1 MNGLPLGVFWN
12 IDIFFATGRNKPN
25 KQLRTQMMKKGKVRL
40 LAVLLLSIVY
50 SIPTH
55 AQNQNRKYFII
66 NGKLITELANTDSCT
81 VQIEKNN
88 QRALLTPI
96 AVHGRFR
103 LELDYNSEYKLI
115 FRKPGFLPKT
125 IVIDT
130 AIPENALCSSNFPH
144 FLMAVKLSSD
154 KANQD
159 NLLAHNK
166 VQRICYSIQ
175 NKEFAR
181 DSALPETE
189 LVDKGSNSAQSHVIR
204 SQESK
209 TKLEQYQVF

>member
-1 MNGLPLGVFWN
+1 
-12 IDIFFATGRNKPN
+12 
-25 KQLRTQMMKKGKVRL
+25 MMKKGKVRL

-88 QRALLTPI
+88 HRALLTPI

-125 IVIDT
+125 IIIDT
-130 AIPENALCSSNFPH
+130 AIPENAIGTSNFPH
-144 FLMAVKLSSD
+144 FLMAVKLSVDS
-154 KANQD
+154 
-159 NLLAHNK
+159 HNPGTL
-166 VQRICYSIQ
+166 VSENRTQRICYSIQ
-175 NKEFAR
+175 DKEFAR
-181 DSALPETE
+181 DSAMPDTE
-189 LVDKGSNSAQSHVIR
+189 LVDKGSSPAQNHVIR